1 MKKSLL
7 AMAVILAFALASAAQ
22 TGSTSSN
29 ATSTGKTDKSAT
41 SSGKSGHG
49 VVGCLEQG
57 SSPGTYVIKN
67 AKHPEGVQVSYS
79 GSEDLSK
86 HVGHKVKATGSMSG
100 DTLNAT
106 NVKHIS
112 ETCNVGSESASGGHK
127 HHHGDMSNSSTGSG
141 TGSTS
146 GTGASSGTGSSN
158 PK

>member
-1 MKKSLL
+1 MKKCMLALGLALVFSLV
-7 AMAVILAFALASAAQ
+7 AVAQ
-22 TGSTSSN
+22 TSNTSSSGSQS
-29 ATSTGKTDKSAT
+29 ATTSNSSSSTDKTAT
-41 SSGKSGHG
+41 SSGKEKG
-49 VVGCLEQG
+49 VTGCLEQG

-86 HVGHKVKATGSMSG
+86 HVGHKVHATGSMSG

-112 ETCNVGSESASGGHK
+112 ETCSVGETAGGHK
-127 HHHGDMSNSSTGSG
+127 HHHGDMTNSSTGN
-141 TGSTS
+141 TSTS
-146 GTGASSGTGSSN
+146 GTSTTN